1 MSMKTAIAFA
11 IAATALGAGAAARA
25 EIPPELSKGARINLT
40 ADGSTFLRI
49 MTWHQVWVRYNE
61 HNPDSV
67 VRGAP
72 ADAGFDVAV
81 RRSRVLLQ
89 GQIGEDITL
98 VSHFGINNQS
108 AVSGGFGTGGDTA
121 KKPQLF
127 LHDLW
132 GQYRVID
139 EALSIGAGLHFWQG
153 PTRLASSTTISMLA
167 FDAPISNWQNIE
179 KTDQFGRQLGV
190 YAKGKIEKLDYRIA
204 VNEPFA
210 AAGEPGERRADYNPD
225 ARTKAV
231 TGYLKYDFLDAES
244 NALPYATGTYLGKKE
259 IWNIGAG
266 FYWHPDAMVHLDR
279 GEPRVTDQLVL
290 GLDTF
295 LDIPTEES
303 GAFTGYLSAQYEDAG
318 PNYLRSIGV
327 LNPSSGVAEGARG
340 STNGAGNAVPTIGS
354 GVTYYGQLGWLA
366 PWDLGRAG
374 QLQPYVAARWSAF
387 FALGDPVIVPDVGLN
402 WLIVG
407 HNAKVTLNYRSR
419 PVFQPAP
426 GGEPVEATRR
436 SELTLQAQVF
446 L

>member
-1 MSMKTAIAFA
+1 MKAAIALT
-11 IAATALGAGAAARA
+11 IAAAALGAGAAARA

-89 GQIGEDITL
+89 GQIGKDITL

-127 LHDLW
+127 IHDLW
-132 GQYRVID
+132 GQYQVID

-167 FDAPISNWQNIE
+167 LDVPISNWENIE

-210 AAGEPGERRADYNPD
+210 ATGEPKEDRSDYNPD

-231 TGYLKYDFLDAES
+231 TGYVKYDFLDAES

-266 FYWHPDAMVHLDR
+266 FYWHPDAMVHLER
-279 GEPRVTDQLVL
+279 GEPRVTDQLL
-290 GLDTF
+290 IGLDTF
-295 LDIPTEES
+295 FDIPTEES

-318 PNYLRSIGV
+318 PNYLRNIGV

-340 STNGAGNAVPTIGS
+340 SINGAGNAVPTIGS

-374 QLQPYVAARWSAF
+374 QLQPYAAVRWSTF
-387 FALGDPVIVPDVGLN
+387 FALDDPVIVPDIGLN

-419 PVFQPAP
+419 PVFQPVQ
-426 GGEPVEATRR
+426 GREPVETTRR